1 MTTAVSGAG
10 PSPGLPGADPFGTFL
25 HPSVKVLGTLFS
37 FNPI

>member
-10 PSPGLPGADPFGTFL
+10 PSPGLLGVESFGTSL

-37 FNPI
+37 FNLI